1 MICTARLE
9 QDTMSTSDDHTERQK
24 HDWSG
29 AHGVKKMTITEEED
43 DGPNFFAPIIDY
55 AEAERYVEE
64 LRTFEIEEVGNS
76 DWMEQHRRIEKLNI
90 QAHQSAASNN
100 EEFVLEAILTF
111 EKLDV
116 LIHDLILIE
125 AWKENVYP
133 ELLDRVAGRNSMR
146 IYFILYHEATIIN
159 LMEVLFY
166 HKHVCSQCGERFL
179 ELVDYC
185 ARKLTRLQSGYDFRS
200 RSPQVGS
207 SASSSAGTCVC
218 LCVCLHVSLSHTHA
232 HIHSPPS
239 PLHTPR
245 HSRHEP

>member
-1 MICTARLE
+1 
-9 QDTMSTSDDHTERQK
+9 
-24 HDWSG
+24 
-29 AHGVKKMTITEEED
+29 VKKMTITEEED